1 MRAKNVKRYVLYL
14 IAVIL
19 VVQLFD
25 SYCAELFDKLQS
37 FLLSDF
43 LIDGR
48 NMKLQDAV
56 SYMGYAT
63 LPFYVIPALAPLA
76 RISIDKIG
84 IKLLF
89 MINIIVMMIGCL
101 MCAVAPT
108 LVIFLIGNGLVI
120 FSTSMDIQY
129 IYIAEEIPEQCRATA
144 RGIAAG
150 VAAIAAMGIPLLRNL
165 WMEKQGY
172 TWRSLYTFGIGMGV
186 FTFFFSIRLAKGK
199 NCKMTETI
207 QKREV
212 KPETHTDNRRI
223 LRCLCISLFIL
234 GIATSGIT
242 FYNEPLLT
250 FGDSSSSNVRN
261 SLFAQ
266 PVVTLIV
273 NVASGYLADRWSRK
287 NVILT
292 NIGLSMIALILFV
305 FTADSGAYGFLP
317 GITWGIMVGSYFSA
331 ANLLILSMLEAAPAG
346 KVGKISALSTYVNGA
361 GNAIGILLCTV
372 FVKNTGMGRMKLLVA
387 IPVLAVS
394 FIYLLLRLPAW
405 RDD

>member
-1 MRAKNVKRYVLYL
+1 MRAKNVKCYILYL

-19 VVQLFD
+19 VMQLFD

-48 NMKLQDAV
+48 NMKLQEAV

-84 IKLLF
+84 IKVLF
-89 MINIIVMMIGCL
+89 MINITVLMTGCAI
-101 MCAVAPT
+101 CAAAPT
-108 LVIFLIGNGLVI
+108 LVSFLIGNGLVI

-129 IYIAEEIPEQCRATA
+129 IYIAKEIPEHRRATM
-144 RGIAAG
+144 RGMSAG
-150 VAAIAAMGIPLLRNL
+150 VAAIAAMGIPLFRNVWMERQGHTWRNL
-165 WMEKQGY
+165 Y
-172 TWRSLYTFGIGMGV
+172 AVGIAIGV
-186 FTFFFSIRLAKGK
+186 FTFFFSICLAKEK
-199 NCKMTETI
+199 SCKKTVI
-207 QKREV
+207 KQKPAD
-212 KPETHTDNRRI
+212 KPEAHMDDRRF
-223 LRCLCISLFIL
+223 LHSLCISLFIL

-250 FGDSSSSNVRN
+250 FGNSSPDNVRN
-261 SLFAQ
+261 SLFVQ
-266 PVVTLIV
+266 PVVTLLV

-287 NVILT
+287 NVVLT

-305 FTADSGAYGFLP
+305 CSANSGAYGFLP

-387 IPVLAVS
+387 IPVLVGS

-405 RDD
+405 KAD

>member
-1 MRAKNVKRYVLYL
+1 
-14 IAVIL
+14 
-19 VVQLFD
+19 
-25 SYCAELFDKLQS
+25 
-37 FLLSDF
+37 
-43 LIDGR
+43 
-48 NMKLQDAV
+48 MKLQEAV

-89 MINIIVMMIGCL
+89 MINIIVLMIGCVI
-101 MCAVAPT
+101 CAAAPT
-108 LVIFLIGNGLVI
+108 LVIFLIGNGLII

-129 IYIAEEIPEQCRATA
+129 IYIAEEIPEQCRATV

-150 VAAIAAMGIPLLRNL
+150 VAAIAAMGIPFFRNL

-172 TWRSLYTFGIGMGV
+172 TWRSLYAFGIGMGV
-186 FTFFFSIRLAKGK
+186 FTFFFSIRLAQGK
-199 NCKMTETI
+199 NCKKAKTI
-207 QKREV
+207 QKPED

-223 LRCLCISLFIL
+223 LRCFCISLFIL

-250 FGDSSSSNVRN
+250 FGNSSPENVRN
-261 SLFAQ
+261 SLFVQ
-266 PVVTLIV
+266 PVVTLLV
-273 NVASGYLADRWSRK
+273 NVASGYLADRWNRK
-287 NVILT
+287 NVILM
-292 NIGLSMIALILFV
+292 NIGFAFFALILFV
-305 FTADSGAYGFLP
+305 FTANNGAYGFLP
-317 GITWGIMVGSYFSA
+317 GITWGIMVGGYFSA

-387 IPVLAVS
+387 IPVLVGS
-394 FIYLLLRLPAW
+394 FIYLLLRLPA
-405 RDD
+405 RKAD

>member
-1 MRAKNVKRYVLYL
+1 MRAKNVKRYILYL

-19 VVQLFD
+19 VMQLFD

-89 MINIIVMMIGCL
+89 MINIIVLILGCV

-129 IYIAEEIPEQCRATA
+129 IYIAEEIPEQCRATV

-165 WMEKQGY
+165 CMEKQDY
-172 TWRSLYTFGIGMGV
+172 TWRSLYVFGIGMGV
-186 FTFFFSIRLAKGK
+186 FTFFFSICLAKGK
-199 NCKMTETI
+199 TCKKTETI
-207 QKREV
+207 QK
-212 KPETHTDNRRI
+212 PEDELETYTDNRRI
-223 LRCLCISLFIL
+223 LRCLSISLFIL

-250 FGDSSSSNVRN
+250 FGNSSSGNVRN

-266 PVVTLIV
+266 PVMTLLV

-305 FTADSGAYGFLP
+305 CTANSGAYGFLP

-405 RDD
+405 RAD

>member
-1 MRAKNVKRYVLYL
+1 MKVKNIKQYIIYL

-19 VVQLFD
+19 IMQLFD

-48 NMKLQDAV
+48 NMKLQEAV

-84 IKLLF
+84 IKVLF
-89 MINIIVMMIGCL
+89 MINITMLMTGCAI
-101 MCAVAPT
+101 CAAAPT
-108 LVIFLIGNGLVI
+108 LVSFLIGNGLVI

-129 IYIAEEIPEQCRATA
+129 IYIAEEIPEQCRATV

-150 VAAIAAMGIPLLRNL
+150 VAAIAAMGIPLFRNV
-165 WMEKQGY
+165 WMEKQDY
-172 TWRSLYTFGIGMGV
+172 TWRSLYVFGIGMGV

-199 NCKMTETI
+199 KWKKVETI
-207 QKREV
+207 QKTEDE
-212 KPETHTDNRRI
+212 PETHTDNRWI
-223 LRCLCISLFIL
+223 LRCLSISLFIL

-250 FGDSSSSNVRN
+250 FGNSSPDNVRN
-261 SLFAQ
+261 SLFVQ
-266 PVVTLIV
+266 PVVTLLV

-287 NVILT
+287 NVVLT

-305 FTADSGAYGFLP
+305 CSANSGAYGFLP

-331 ANLLILSMLEAAPAG
+331 ANLLILSMLEAAPSG

-372 FVKNTGMGRMKLLVA
+372 FVKNTGMGRMKLLVS
-387 IPVLAVS
+387 IPVLVGS

-405 RDD
+405 KAD

>member
-19 VVQLFD
+19 VMQLFD

-89 MINIIVMMIGCL
+89 MINIIVLMIGCL

-129 IYIAEEIPEQCRATA
+129 IYIAEEIPEQCRATV

-165 WMEKQGY
+165 CMEKQDY
-172 TWRSLYTFGIGMGV
+172 TWRSLYAFGIGMGV
-186 FTFFFSIRLAKGK
+186 FTFFFSICLAKGK
-199 NCKMTETI
+199 NCKKTETI

-266 PVVTLIV
+266 PVVTLVV

-305 FTADSGAYGFLP
+305 CTANSGSYGFLP

-346 KVGKISALSTYVNGA
+346 KVGQISALSTYVNGA

-372 FVKNTGMGRMKLLVA
+372 FVKNTGMDRMKLLVA
-387 IPVLAVS
+387 IPVLVGS

-405 RDD
+405 KAD

>member
-19 VVQLFD
+19 VMQLFD

-89 MINIIVMMIGCL
+89 MINIIVLMIGCL

-372 FVKNTGMGRMKLLVA
+372 FVKNTGMDRMKLLVA

>member
-1 MRAKNVKRYVLYL
+1 M
-14 IAVIL
+14 
-19 VVQLFD
+19 QLFD

-89 MINIIVMMIGCL
+89 MINIIVLILGCV

-129 IYIAEEIPEQCRATA
+129 IYIAEEIPEQCRATV

-165 WMEKQGY
+165 CMEKQDY
-172 TWRSLYTFGIGMGV
+172 TWRSLYVFGIGMGV
-186 FTFFFSIRLAKGK
+186 FTFFFSICLAKGK
-199 NCKMTETI
+199 TCKKTETI
-207 QKREV
+207 QK
-212 KPETHTDNRRI
+212 PEDELETYTDNRRI
-223 LRCLCISLFIL
+223 LRCLSISLFIL

-250 FGDSSSSNVRN
+250 FGNSSSGNVRN

-266 PVVTLIV
+266 PVMTLLV

-305 FTADSGAYGFLP
+305 CTANSGAYGFLP

-405 RDD
+405 RAD